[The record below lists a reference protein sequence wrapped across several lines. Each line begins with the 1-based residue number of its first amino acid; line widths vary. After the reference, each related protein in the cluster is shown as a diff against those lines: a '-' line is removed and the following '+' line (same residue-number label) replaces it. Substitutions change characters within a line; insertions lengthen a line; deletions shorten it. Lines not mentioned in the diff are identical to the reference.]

1 MTETTGKNGISN
13 FKLMKK
19 EELSPLKSEDD
30 ISSDGTVSSDNMIEN
45 GNFDHTIQ
53 NMLPLKKRSGG
64 SFETSNINLIKEPA
78 KNTNPWIKLPQKQ
91 INATNEEA
99 KNELKHENQK
109 TQIFPG
115 VIRHTYILTCLLL

>member
-1 MTETTGKNGISN
+1 
-13 FKLMKK
+13 MKK

-64 SFETSNINLIKEPA
+64 SFENANTNLKKALE
-78 KNTNPWIKLPQKQ
+78 KSTNPWMKLP
-91 INATNEEA
+91 
-99 KNELKHENQK
+99 
-109 TQIFPG
+109 
-115 VIRHTYILTCLLL
+115 